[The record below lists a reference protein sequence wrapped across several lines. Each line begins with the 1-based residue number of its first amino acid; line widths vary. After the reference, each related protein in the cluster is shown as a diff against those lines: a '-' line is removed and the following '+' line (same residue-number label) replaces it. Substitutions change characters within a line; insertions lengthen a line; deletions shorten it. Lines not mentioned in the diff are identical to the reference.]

1 MTEDRKYKIKEEEW
15 LKQTTASARHK
26 QEIWENLLKR
36 PRVIKGPAVDKDETY
51 EEFMLR
57 RKIGLC
63 CFIES
68 VKSGGKSHKHMHV
81 LEALFYVL
89 EGKGYEI
96 HDGEKY
102 EWEAGDAVFV
112 PPGGV
117 VHQHFNAD
125 SERPSKALV
134 FHLGPVY
141 TAANLLQSKEIELPD
156 GFQFAESD
164 YWREGA
170 SGDI

>member
-1 MTEDRKYKIKEEEW
+1 MTDKKKFKLKEEKW
-15 LKQTTASARHK
+15 LTQTTASARHK
-26 QEIWENLLKR
+26 QVMWERLLQR
-36 PRVIKGPAVDKDETY
+36 PRVIKGPPVDKDETY
-51 EEFMLR
+51 EEFLLR

-68 VKSGGKSHKHMHV
+68 VKSGSESHKHMHV

-96 HDGEKY
+96 HDGVQY
-102 EWEAGDAVFV
+102 DWEAGDAVFV

-117 VHQHFNAD
+117 VHQHFNTD
-125 SERPSKALV
+125 PERPSKALV
-134 FHLGPVY
+134 FHIGPVY
-141 TAANLLQSKEIELPD
+141 TAANLLQSKEISLPE
-156 GFQFAESD
+156 GFQFEDSD

-170 SGDI
+170 SGDV